1 MAKREIVYTG
11 EAARLDEEVKRLQQQ
26 LNETIKQRDAAYK
39 EQVAAEKK
47 AAADEKKV
55 EANKRKDAKEAVAK
69 AMAENSISADDVM
82 AFLNSKKNNA

>member
-47 AAADEKKV
+47 V